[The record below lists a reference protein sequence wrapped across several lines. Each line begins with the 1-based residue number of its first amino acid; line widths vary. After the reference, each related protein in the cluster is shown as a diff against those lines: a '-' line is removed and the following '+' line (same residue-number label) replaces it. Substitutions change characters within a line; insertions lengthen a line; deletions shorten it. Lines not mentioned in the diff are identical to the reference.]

1 MLNNI
6 IGNTKYLEKA
16 LDGTWMRHMAINQ
29 NIANADTPKY
39 KKISVE
45 FEDQLKNA
53 INKGKESLH
62 ITNEKHIPYSGYKKN
77 YSPEIV
83 KHNNY
88 SYRFDGNNVN
98 IDVEQAN
105 LAKNTIMYNALA
117 QSVTDEYE
125 KIKNV
130 IREGSK

>member
-1 MLNNI
+1 MFKNI
-6 IGNTKYLEKA
+6 TENTKFLEKA
-16 LDGTWMRHMAINQ
+16 LDGSWMRHLAINQ
-29 NIANADTPKY
+29 NISNADTPKY
-39 KKISVE
+39 KKVSVE

-53 INKGKESLH
+53 INKNKNNLH
-62 ITNEKHIPYSGYKKN
+62 TTNEKHIPHIRYN
-77 YSPEIV
+77 EDYSPEII

-88 SYRFDGNNVN
+88 SYRFDENNVN

-117 QSVTDEYE
+117 QSITDEYE